1 MPRLVDAMSASKPYH
16 HGDLRRALL
25 DAAERVLE
33 RDGAGA
39 LSLRA
44 VAREAGVSAAAPYH
58 HFKDK
63 DDLLAAVARAGF
75 EKMTDYMR
83 KAALA
88 APDARARLNAIG
100 VAYVCY
106 ARDNPAIYHLMY
118 DKGRQRDMRAGPRTE
133 ENSAYNLVIQS
144 MVDMGVDEPNPI
156 DLELAQIAG
165 WCAAHGL
172 AEMAGAKEFDRLKA
186 ILGGDEAFFS
196 AVLSHLGMY
205 RQPPPK

>member
-1 MPRLVDAMSASKPYH
+1 MVDAITEPKPYH

-25 DAAERVLE
+25 EAAERVLE
-33 RDGAGA
+33 RDGVGA

-63 DDLLAAVARAGF
+63 DDLLAGVAKAGF
-75 EKMTDYMR
+75 EQMTDYMR
-83 KAALA
+83 NAALA
-88 APDARARLNAIG
+88 AVDPRARLNAIG
-100 VAYVCY
+100 VAYVCF
-106 ARDNPAIYHLMY
+106 ARDNPALYHLMY
-118 DKGRQRDMRAGPRTE
+118 DKGRQRDMRSGPRTE

-144 MVDMGVDEPNPI
+144 MVDMGVDEPTPI

-172 AEMAGAKEFDRLKA
+172 AEMAGAREFDDLKA
-186 ILGGDEAFFS
+186 RLGGDEAFFS

-205 RQPPPK
+205 RARPA